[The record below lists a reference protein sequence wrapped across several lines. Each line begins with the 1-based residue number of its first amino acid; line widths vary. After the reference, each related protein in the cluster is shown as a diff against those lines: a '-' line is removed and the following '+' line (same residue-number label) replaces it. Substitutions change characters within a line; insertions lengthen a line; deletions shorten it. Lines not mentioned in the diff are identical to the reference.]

1 MTMKTW
7 KPHPLPTQIQE
18 FLERKGPM
26 TDTDLFDLLKGT
38 HEGVGFSEFNKT
50 LLKMEIE
57 GRIFVSARTKGKR
70 RVELTE
76 PSTE

>member
-7 KPHPLPTQIQE
+7 KPHPLITQIQE

-38 HEGVGFSEFNKT
+38 HEGVGFSEFNKA